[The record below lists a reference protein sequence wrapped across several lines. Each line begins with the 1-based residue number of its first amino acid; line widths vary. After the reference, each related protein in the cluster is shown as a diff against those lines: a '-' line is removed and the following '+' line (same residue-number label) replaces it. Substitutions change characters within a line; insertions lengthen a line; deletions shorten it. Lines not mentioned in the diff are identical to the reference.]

1 MNQDNQRL
9 KEIQLLKHGYRCKIE
24 EADNMHDML
33 HFMDKID
40 ELTLEEE
47 QILERCS

>member
-1 MNQDNQRL
+1 MNQDNMRL
-9 KEIQLLKHGYRCKIE
+9 REIQLLKMGYKHKIE

-33 HFMDKID
+33 HYMDCID

-47 QILERCS
+47 QILERCN